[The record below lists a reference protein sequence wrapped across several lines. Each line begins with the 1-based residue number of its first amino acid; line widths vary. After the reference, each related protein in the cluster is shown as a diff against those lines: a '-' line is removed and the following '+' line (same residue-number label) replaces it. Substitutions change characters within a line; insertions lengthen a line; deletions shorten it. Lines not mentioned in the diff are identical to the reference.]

1 MSLDKVF
8 HDVLH
13 GAAALSVVGLIGAI
27 VLLLATRWLLPRND
41 HALLRVPVGFLFVH
55 MAALGLGLIVP
66 QGTSLAGAISFTA
79 LLSLLL
85 ALGRILGLLVLEVLF
100 RRKLK
105 RSVPAILRD
114 VGQGVLY
121 LFLLLLALRALGI
134 DPGSIL
140 TTGAVVTAVI
150 GLSLQETLGNLVAGL
165 AIQMQRPFDVGDW
178 VAFDDDAKHV
188 GRVVEINWRATKV
201 LTLDDVEVIVP
212 NGLIAKA
219 AITNFTKPLRPSR
232 RSVYVSVAYEVPP
245 RRVHQVI
252 LAAIGDA
259 PGVLAEPAPSIV
271 TKDFAD
277 SGIEY
282 WIRFWTDQ
290 FERRDVVD
298 GAVRDRVYYALHRAG
313 FTIPFPQRTVHLHQT
328 SDESRERANEGRI
341 AERERAIAG
350 VDILAALEP
359 GVRRRLA
366 TLATSRLFSPG
377 ETIVRQDE
385 DADELFII
393 ERGTVAVLLERG
405 RKGSSEVTRLGRG
418 QFFGEMAL
426 VTGEK
431 RQATVRAVTECELM
445 VLGHAAFHEVLSGS
459 PDLVRELSFLL
470 AARQSMLDEHAQD
483 LTSDREHEVNLK
495 SIQFFDRI
503 KKFFEL

>member
-1 MSLDKVF
+1 MSFDKVF
-8 HDVLH
+8 HEVWH
-13 GAAALSVVGLIGAI
+13 GAAALSVVGLLGA
-27 VLLLATRWLLPRND
+27 VLLLLMTRWLLPRKD
-41 HALLRVPVGFLFVH
+41 HALLRVPAGFLFVH
-55 MAALGLGLIVP
+55 IGALGLGLAVP
-66 QGTSLAGAISFTA
+66 KGTSLAGAVSFVA
-79 LLSLLL
+79 LLALLL

-100 RRKLK
+100 RHKLQ
-105 RSVPAILRD
+105 RTVPAILRD
-114 VGQGVLY
+114 IAQGVLY
-121 LFLLLLALRALGI
+121 LFLLLAALRALGI
-134 DPGSIL
+134 EPGSIL

-178 VAFDDDAKHV
+178 VAFDEDATHV

-201 LTLDDVEVIVP
+201 LTGDDVEVIVP
-212 NGLIAKA
+212 NGMIAKA
-219 AITNFTKPLRPSR
+219 AITNFTKPAKPSR
-232 RSVYVSVAYEVPP
+232 RSVYVGVAYEVPP

-252 LAAIGDA
+252 LGAIGDA
-259 PGVLAEPAPSIV
+259 PGVLPDPAPSVV

-277 SGIEY
+277 SGIVY
-282 WIRFWTDQ
+282 WIRFWTAD

-328 SDESRERANEGRI
+328 SDESQARVNEGRVT
-341 AERERAIAG
+341 ERERALAK
-350 VDILAALEP
+350 VDILAALDTS
-359 GVRRRLA
+359 VRRRLA
-366 TLATSRLFSPG
+366 ALATTRLFSPG

-405 RKGSSEVTRLGRG
+405 RKDASEVARLGPG

-431 RQATVRAVTECELM
+431 RQATVRALTECELM
-445 VLGHAAFHEVLSGS
+445 VLGHNAFHEVLSGS
-459 PDLVRELSFLL
+459 PDLVKELSFLL

-483 LTSDREHEVNLK
+483 LQSDHEVNLK

-503 KKFFEL
+503 KNFFQL